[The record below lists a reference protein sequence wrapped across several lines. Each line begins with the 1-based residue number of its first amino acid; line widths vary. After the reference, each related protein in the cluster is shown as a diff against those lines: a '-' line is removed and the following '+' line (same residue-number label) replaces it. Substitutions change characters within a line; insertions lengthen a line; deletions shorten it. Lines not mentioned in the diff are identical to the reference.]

1 MHFESQNLQ
10 VCHFIYILFIMPK
23 KINKVNKNGK
33 FVLARRQANL
43 VVRQG

>member
-1 MHFESQNLQ
+1 
-10 VCHFIYILFIMPK
+10 MPK